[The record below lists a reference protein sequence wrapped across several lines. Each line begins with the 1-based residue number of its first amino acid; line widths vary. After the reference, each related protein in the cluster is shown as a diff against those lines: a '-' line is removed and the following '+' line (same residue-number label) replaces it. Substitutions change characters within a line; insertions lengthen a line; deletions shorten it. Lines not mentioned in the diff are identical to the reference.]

1 MKIICGNSFWYSPRN
16 IIMTPKGRTRE
27 NGTLTIVP
35 NCDAS
40 SLETHMKGVREVFV
54 LFCLTSVITVHVLL
68 ETVAWKAYITTEI
81 QSITI

>member
-1 MKIICGNSFWYSPRN
+1 MVVLKK
-16 IIMTPKGRTRE
+16 TV
-27 NGTLTIVP
+27 TIVP

-40 SLETHMKGVREVFV
+40 SLETHMKGVCEVFV

-81 QSITI
+81 KCITISCFQCIIFI